1 MIKNLNNADSSNRFS
16 HEHMT
21 WSIFSLMD
29 EISKSDDP
37 IYEPMKEYLNL
48 DTSIEKTEKAY
59 QLCGA
64 IADTFDQ
71 YQMYRPDWILAW
83 NKFDDSGFDAVSV
96 EDGKYKVAPGS
107 VLADWI
113 AKATSSKYKES
124 GAKSTSRKDNAVRSI
139 VGNIWQIKLW
149 TKLKGNLEKN

>member
-1 MIKNLNNADSSNRFS
+1 
-16 HEHMT
+16 
-21 WSIFSLMD
+21 MD

-83 NKFDDSGFDAVSV
+83 NKFDDS
-96 EDGKYKVAPGS
+96 
-107 VLADWI
+107 VLMQYLL
-113 AKATSSKYKES
+113 KME
-124 GAKSTSRKDNAVRSI
+124 
-139 VGNIWQIKLW
+139 NIRLHLVLYWQIGLQKQL
-149 TKLKGNLEKN
+149 LVNIRRVVQNPLQEKIMLFVLS